1 MNLGLNNNPNIAQL
15 TGDLLCL
22 VQCGR
27 DSAARRRHIEFL
39 QQLFGLMF
47 VNVHDKERRSPVR
60 RFWIFRE
67 SGIARATRLSNDY
80 SFSNWLAAEIEPSTL
95 AAMRNPMR
103 LFSLAGT
110 LLLSVALSLVAG
122 TREQEKAFTDKYKAA
137 MEGKDT
143 ATLESFLYTQGSDPA
158 AVEFYKMMQ
167 SGEAGEKISSIELV
181 NLTPEDVKK
190 ATTPM
195 DGPTGKVCLTLKPTK
210 KLVVKV
216 EKKDANGSS
225 SSSSEN
231 FVAEKDGKFVIP
243 VPGPCK

>member
-1 MNLGLNNNPNIAQL
+1 LA
-15 TGDLLCL
+15 
-22 VQCGR
+22 CG
-27 DSAARRRHIEFL
+27 
-39 QQLFGLMF
+39 
-47 VNVHDKERRSPVR
+47 
-60 RFWIFRE
+60 
-67 SGIARATRLSNDY
+67 
-80 SFSNWLAAEIEPSTL
+80 AEIEPTTV
-95 AAMRNPMR
+95 AAMKNTMR

-110 LLLSVALSLVAG
+110 LLLTVVFAMLAA
-122 TREQEKAFTDKYKAA
+122 TPEQEKAFTDKYKAA

-143 ATLESFLYTQGSDPA
+143 ATLESFLYTQGADPA

-210 KLVVKV
+210 KLIIKV
-216 EKKDANGSS
+216 EKKDADGSS